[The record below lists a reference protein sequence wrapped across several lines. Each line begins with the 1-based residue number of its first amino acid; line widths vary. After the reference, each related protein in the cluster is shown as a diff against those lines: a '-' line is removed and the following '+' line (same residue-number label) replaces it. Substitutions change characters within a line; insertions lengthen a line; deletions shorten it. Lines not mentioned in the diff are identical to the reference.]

1 MGLLT
6 LFNKVPGP
14 LLRLSSGSFTVDREG
29 GVLITTLPST
39 FTGEL
44 IAEIAREVLA
54 AFRGAETASL
64 PLAELIISYPS
75 LQIIARE
82 LRGGAIVFLSP
93 KALYAP
99 VNQR

>member
-39 FTGEL
+39 FPGEL
-44 IAEIAREVLA
+44 IAEIAVDFSVVWLGAACVAAPGQVLG
-54 AFRGAETASL
+54 FL
-64 PLAELIISYPS
+64 PSARRVFARPSELP
-75 LQIIARE
+75 
-82 LRGGAIVFLSP
+82 
-93 KALYAP
+93 
-99 VNQR
+99 